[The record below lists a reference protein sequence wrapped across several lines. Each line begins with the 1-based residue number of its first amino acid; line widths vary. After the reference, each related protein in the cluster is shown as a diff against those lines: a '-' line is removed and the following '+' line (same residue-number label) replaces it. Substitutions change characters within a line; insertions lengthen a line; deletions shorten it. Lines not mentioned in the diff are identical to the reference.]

1 MNTSFTGKKS
11 IGKSFPDETQDPDYP
26 ARELHFHTPQTRGW
40 QCARFSKFP
49 QELVLRLDHPAR
61 IHQIQLLSHEYKIAT
76 KIELFT
82 GLLPPGETSLDRA
95 IMRRLGHLSFDPN
108 TASGHQAR
116 ELKSVHVNVD
126 AAILRVVVHKCHVNK
141 LNIYN
146 QVGIVALNVIGEPIA
161 PMDNGLG
168 GGGYDGLA
176 PGPRPP
182 RHAGVADMSLDLDVD
197 PVTASKIREI
207 HAQKENAVSREDYD
221 EAKRLRDG
229 INRLKAVGAKVAQ
242 LEHRKRSAI
251 EAEDYDA
258 AKVIKSE
265 IDKLREA
272 GGVVA
277 LGESVGAGS
286 GGGGGARE
294 DIFNRAL
301 TSANQE
307 VLNQEVL
314 KVTHPQ
320 SPSAMSN
327 VSGRAGVVE
336 EYQPVTRQP
345 APSESEYGAFPATA
359 QSTPARDGHIQNARD
374 RRDPREYEQ
383 AVGQGL
389 SPSQLAKIR
398 DTAGPDDVP
407 PVGSDFQAHKNDWAY
422 DDRPAVSKAAAAE
435 SAFSGTPTRFRDD
448 GVPGGGAFDPSSV
461 GGNNDEVAARATG
474 APRVPSGMDEEFPG
488 GDGGGAARRGDG
500 DGGSRFGPGDVP
512 EGFNADLPPPEPISS
527 SLTAEASPVVE
538 AFGEYAAA
546 CLYSKNWMHREAA
559 LHKMESDI
567 ARGGVKTDKEVF
579 RAVCQSL
586 GRLFKDKVANVF
598 ASSCRLLATATRA
611 MGPGVGAREVHSNT
625 ANLVPQLLEKLGD
638 AHAKARDAARE
649 ALMELAE
656 SELALVAGPLVRPV
670 RSQSAWRIVLGRLSI
685 MLDLVPRFGLAKAG
699 DHGLTLEAVME
710 FTARAFESPN
720 GEVRS
725 TAVKLTL
732 ECCAI
737 AGRAVE
743 KFLPKNLKPAIRDVI
758 DEGLG
763 IKTGG
768 AGDGVHQRGGG
779 YGQASAARP
788 SEPRGRAAP
797 GTPPGARGGGGGYGG
812 GYAAGGNPNPS
823 GSRPLPNPSPGA
835 PPSARELKAEI
846 AERELALGKNHPD
859 VAVALTDL
867 AALYSEE
874 EAFGEARPLYE
885 RALRIQ
891 EKTLGAEHQDTT
903 QTLTD
908 LAICH
913 LDQGNND
920 VGRPLLERALVLQ
933 EQTLGPE
940 HADVAAIRDVLQSL
954 DADDA

>member
-1 MNTSFTGKKS
+1 M
-11 IGKSFPDETQDPDYP
+11 
-26 ARELHFHTPQTRGW
+26 
-40 QCARFSKFP
+40 
-49 QELVLRLDHPAR
+49 LRLDHPAR

-82 GLLPPGETSLDRA
+82 GVLPPGETSLDRA

-146 QVGIVALNVIGEPIA
+146 QVGIVALNLIGEPFV
-161 PMDNGLG
+161 PMENGVG

-182 RHAGVADMSLDLDVD
+182 RQAGVADMSLDLDVD

-207 HAQKENAVSREDYD
+207 HAQKENAVAREDYD
-221 EAKRLRDG
+221 EAKRLRDS
-229 INRLKAVGAKVAQ
+229 INRLKAVGAKVAH

-277 LGESVGAGS
+277 LGEGVGAGS
-286 GGGGGARE
+286 GRGGARE
-294 DIFNRAL
+294 DVFNRAL
-301 TSANQE
+301 ASAADGDASHDQHRHS
-307 VLNQEVL
+307 LHGGEVL
-314 KVTHPQ
+314 KVHPQ
-320 SPSAMSN
+320 SPSDTSDASD
-327 VSGRAGVVE
+327 SAGVVE
-336 EYQPVTRQP
+336 EHRPKRSTVA
-345 APSESEYGAFPATA
+345 APSEADHSASPATR
-359 QSTPARDGHIQNARD
+359 P
-374 RRDPREYEQ
+374 DPREYEQ

-389 SPSQLAKIR
+389 SPAQLAEIR

-407 PVGSDFQAHKNDWAY
+407 PVGSDHLAAHEADAFAY

-435 SAFSGTPTRFRDD
+435 SNAFAGTPRRVRDD
-448 GVPGGGAFDPSSV
+448 GGAGGVDPSSV
-461 GGNNDEVAARATG
+461 GGNNDEVVARATG
-474 APRVPSGMDEEFPG
+474 APRVPFGMEEEFPG
-488 GDGGGAARRGDG
+488 GDGGGAATRDARLSDG
-500 DGGSRFGPGDVP
+500 ESGSRFGAGDVP

-527 SLTAEASPVVE
+527 SFTAEASPVIE

-559 LHKMESDI
+559 LRKMESDI
-567 ARGGVKTDKEVF
+567 ARGAVEADRAAF

-598 ASSCRLLATATRA
+598 AGSCRLLATATRA
-611 MGPGVGAREVHSNT
+611 MGPDVGAREVHSNT

-649 ALMELAE
+649 ALMGLAE
-656 SELALVAGPLVRPV
+656 AELALVAGPLVRPV

-685 MLDLVPRFGLAKAG
+685 MLELVPRFGLAKAG
-699 DHGLTLEAVME
+699 DHGLTLESVMA

-725 TAVKLTL
+725 TATKLAL
-732 ECCAI
+732 ECCAV

-743 KFLPKNLKPAIRDVI
+743 KFLPRTLKPAIRDVI

-763 IKTGG
+763 IRAGGGAAGGGAHGKTGG
-768 AGDGVHQRGGG
+768 RDAPRRAPTRG
-779 YGQASAARP
+779 
-788 SEPRGRAAP
+788 AP
-797 GTPPGARGGGGGYGG
+797 GTPPGARGGSGGGHG
-812 GYAAGGNPNPS
+812 GYIAGAS
-823 GSRPLPNPSPGA
+823 ATTGA
-835 PPSARELKAEI
+835 PPTARELKAEI
-846 AERELALGKNHPD
+846 AERELEVGKNHPD

-874 EAFGEARPLYE
+874 EKFGEARPLYE

-920 VGRPLLERALVLQ
+920 VGRPLLERALALQ
-933 EQTLGPE
+933 EQALGPD

-954 DADDA
+954 EADDA

>member
-1 MNTSFTGKKS
+1 M
-11 IGKSFPDETQDPDYP
+11 
-26 ARELHFHTPQTRGW
+26 
-40 QCARFSKFP
+40 
-49 QELVLRLDHPAR
+49 VLRLDHPAR

-146 QVGIVALNVIGEPIA
+146 QVGIVALNIIGEPIA

-168 GGGYDGLA
+168 NGGYDGLA

-207 HAQKENAVSREDYD
+207 HAQKENAVAREDYD

-301 TSANQE
+301 AANDGNVRTSVTNSD
-307 VLNQEVL
+307 VL
-314 KVTHPQ
+314 KVHPQ
-320 SPSAMSN
+320 SPGGLSN
-327 VSGRAGVVE
+327 ASGRAGVVE
-336 EYQPVTRQP
+336 EYQPKKNQ
-345 APSESEYGAFPATA
+345 AYGAAPEFESDYVSYPATA
-359 QSTPARDGHIQNARD
+359 QSTPVRP
-374 RRDPREYEQ
+374 DPREFEQ

-398 DTAGPDDVP
+398 DNAGPDDVP
-407 PVGSDFQAHKNDWAY
+407 PVGNEYQAALKSNWAY

-435 SAFSGTPTRFRDD
+435 TAFAGTPQRFRDD
-448 GVPGGGAFDPSSV
+448 GGPLSHNFDPSSV
-461 GGNNDEVAARATG
+461 GGNNDEVVARATG

-488 GDGGGAARRGDG
+488 DSKTNGDGA
-500 DGGSRFGPGDVP
+500 SRFGPGDVP
-512 EGFNADLPPPEPISS
+512 AGFNADLPPPEPISS
-527 SLTAEASPVVE
+527 SLAAEASPVIE

-559 LHKMESDI
+559 LHKMESDV
-567 ARGGVKTDKEVF
+567 ARGGVKTDREVF
-579 RAVCQSL
+579 RAVCQCLS
-586 GRLFKDKVANVF
+586 RLFKDKVANVF
-598 ASSCRLLATATRA
+598 ASSCRLLATATRV

-656 SELALVAGPLVRPV
+656 SELSLVAVALVRPV

-710 FTARAFESPN
+710 FTARTFESPN

-763 IKTGG
+763 IKTGMDRG
-768 AGDGVHQRGGG
+768 RDDDGTVTAANARGGG
-779 YGQASAARP
+779 RAQGGV
-788 SEPRGRAAP
+788 EPRRAPA
-797 GTPPGARGGGGGYGG
+797 TPPGARGGGGPGGSGYGG
-812 GYAAGGNPNPS
+812 SLNAP
-823 GSRPLPNPSPGA
+823 PGA
-835 PPSARELKAEI
+835 PPTARELKAEI
-846 AERELALGKNHPD
+846 AERELELGKNHPD

-874 EAFGEARPLYE
+874 ENFAEARPLYE

-933 EQTLGPE
+933 ERALGPD
-940 HADVAAIRDVLQSL
+940 HADVTAIRDVLQSL
-954 DADDA
+954 DAEDA

>member
-1 MNTSFTGKKS
+1 MNALETRFRRIENRFSS
-11 IGKSFPDETQDPDYP
+11 TQDPDYP

-182 RHAGVADMSLDLDVD
+182 RPPGVADMSLDLDVD

-207 HAQKENAVSREDYD
+207 HAQKENAVAREDYD

-301 TSANQE
+301 AGADDGAVNASASASHD
-307 VLNQEVL
+307 VLRV
-314 KVTHPQ
+314 HPQ

-327 VSGRAGVVE
+327 ASGRAGVVE
-336 EYQPVTRQP
+336 EYQPKRSTGA
-345 APSESEYGAFPATA
+345 APSESDYGAYPATA
-359 QSTPARDGHIQNARD
+359 QSTPARP
-374 RRDPREYEQ
+374 DPREYEQ

-398 DTAGPDDVP
+398 DNAGPDDVP
-407 PVGSDFQAHKNDWAY
+407 PVGADYLAAHKSNAFAY
-422 DDRPAVSKAAAAE
+422 DDRPAVSKAAAAAS
-435 SAFSGTPTRFRDD
+435 SAFAGTPGRFRDGEGD
-448 GVPGGGAFDPSSV
+448 AFDPSSV
-461 GGNNDEVAARATG
+461 GGNNDEVVARATG
-474 APRVPSGMDEEFPG
+474 APRAPSGMEEEFPSAA
-488 GDGGGAARRGDG
+488 GDGGGATGDG
-500 DGGSRFGPGDVP
+500 QSGFGPGDVP

-527 SLTAEASPVVE
+527 SLTAEASPVIE

-559 LHKMESDI
+559 LGKMERDI
-567 ARGGVKTDKEVF
+567 ARGAVKADREVF
-579 RAVCQSL
+579 HAVCQSL

-656 SELALVAGPLVRPV
+656 AELALVAGPLVRPV

-685 MLDLVPRFGLAKAG
+685 MLELVPRYGLAKAG
-699 DHGLTLEAVME
+699 DHGLTLESVME
-710 FTARAFESPN
+710 FTARTFESPN

-732 ECCAI
+732 ECCAV

-763 IKTGG
+763 IKTGAAVPGG
-768 AGDGVHQRGGG
+768 AAQPGGG
-779 YGQASAARP
+779 AYGRTAGNRS
-788 SEPRGRAAP
+788 AAP
-797 GTPPGARGGGGGYGG
+797 GTPPGARGGGATRTHDAYGGYP
-812 GYAAGGNPNPS
+812 AAAAS
-823 GSRPLPNPSPGA
+823 SATPGA
-835 PPSARELKAEI
+835 PPTARELKAEI
-846 AERELALGKNHPD
+846 AERELELGKNHPD

-874 EAFGEARPLYE
+874 EKFGEARPLYE

-933 EQTLGPE
+933 EQALGPD
-940 HADVAAIRDVLQSL
+940 HADVTAIRDVLQSL

>member
-1 MNTSFTGKKS
+1 M
-11 IGKSFPDETQDPDYP
+11 
-26 ARELHFHTPQTRGW
+26 
-40 QCARFSKFP
+40 
-49 QELVLRLDHPAR
+49 LRLDHPAR

-146 QVGIVALNVIGEPIA
+146 QVGIVALNIIGEPIA

-207 HAQKENAVSREDYD
+207 HAQKENAVAREDYD

-301 TSANQE
+301 AANDGNVRTS
-307 VLNQEVL
+307 VTSDVL
-314 KVTHPQ
+314 KVHPQ
-320 SPSAMSN
+320 SPGGLSQA
-327 VSGRAGVVE
+327 SGRAGVVE
-336 EYQPVTRQP
+336 EYLPPKKTVSAYDA
-345 APSESEYGAFPATA
+345 APSESDYGGYPATA
-359 QSTPARDGHIQNARD
+359 QSTPARP
-374 RRDPREYEQ
+374 DPREFEQ

-389 SPSQLAKIR
+389 SPSELAKIR
-398 DTAGPDDVP
+398 DNAGPDDVP
-407 PVGSDFQAHKNDWAY
+407 PVGNEYQAALKSNWAY

-435 SAFSGTPTRFRDD
+435 TAFAGTPQRFRDD
-448 GVPGGGAFDPSSV
+448 GGSHAFDPSSV
-461 GGNNDEVAARATG
+461 GGNNDEVVARATG

-488 GDGGGAARRGDG
+488 NAMTGGASAGGGGDGA
-500 DGGSRFGPGDVP
+500 SRFGPGDVP
-512 EGFNADLPPPEPISS
+512 AGFNADLPPPEPISS
-527 SLTAEASPVVE
+527 SLAAEASPVIE

-559 LHKMESDI
+559 LHKMESDV
-567 ARGGVKTDKEVF
+567 ARGAVKTDREVF
-579 RAVCQSL
+579 RAVCQCLS
-586 GRLFKDKVANVF
+586 RLFKDKVANVF
-598 ASSCRLLATATRA
+598 ASSCRLLATATRV

-656 SELALVAGPLVRPV
+656 SELSLVAGPLVRPV

-710 FTARAFESPN
+710 FTARTFESPN

-763 IKTGG
+763 IKTGMDR
-768 AGDGVHQRGGG
+768 ANDDVT
-779 YGQASAARP
+779 AAANAKGSR
-788 SEPRGRAAP
+788 SQGLEPRRAAA
-797 GTPPGARGGGGGYGG
+797 TPPGARGGGGHGGSGYGG
-812 GYAAGGNPNPS
+812 SGYGGAP
-823 GSRPLPNPSPGA
+823 PGA
-835 PPSARELKAEI
+835 PPTARELKAEI
-846 AERELALGKNHPD
+846 AERELELGKNHPD

-874 EAFGEARPLYE
+874 ENFADARPLYE

-933 EQTLGPE
+933 ERALGPD
-940 HADVAAIRDVLQSL
+940 HADVTAIRDVLQSL
-954 DADDA
+954 DAEDA

>member
-1 MNTSFTGKKS
+1 MRHRVSSHFSRFSEAPSRLGPRSVGLDRTRRRDRARIRTIASFLENRRKS
-11 IGKSFPDETQDPDYP
+11 TARRPARARERAGGSTPRERARHARDDTETITPRGQPLTDPSPPPRGGVSLVSSRARFPTTASNASKHAPSVFSCENPSSCFRNKQDPDYP

-146 QVGIVALNVIGEPIA
+146 QVGIVALNIIGEPIA

-168 GGGYDGLA
+168 NGGYDGLA

-207 HAQKENAVSREDYD
+207 HAQKENAVAREDYD

-301 TSANQE
+301 AANDGNVRTSVTNSD
-307 VLNQEVL
+307 VL
-314 KVTHPQ
+314 KVHPQ
-320 SPSAMSN
+320 SPGGLSN
-327 VSGRAGVVE
+327 ASGRAGVVE
-336 EYQPVTRQP
+336 EYQPKKNQ
-345 APSESEYGAFPATA
+345 AYGAAPEFESDYVSYPATA
-359 QSTPARDGHIQNARD
+359 QSTPVRP
-374 RRDPREYEQ
+374 DPREFEQ

-398 DTAGPDDVP
+398 DNAGPDDVP
-407 PVGSDFQAHKNDWAY
+407 PVGNEYQAALKSNWAY

-435 SAFSGTPTRFRDD
+435 TAFAGTPQRFRDD
-448 GVPGGGAFDPSSV
+448 GGPLSHNFDPSSV
-461 GGNNDEVAARATG
+461 GGNNDEVVARATG

-488 GDGGGAARRGDG
+488 DSKTNGDGA
-500 DGGSRFGPGDVP
+500 SRFGPGDVP
-512 EGFNADLPPPEPISS
+512 AGFNADLPPPRAH
-527 SLTAEASPVVE
+527 LLVARRGGLARDRGLRRVRRGVPVQQE
-538 AFGEYAAA
+538 LDAPRGGAAQDGERRRARRREDRPRGVPRRVPVPFKAVQGQGGERLRQLVPSA
-546 CLYSKNWMHREAA
+546 RHRDARHGPGRGRERGAQQHREP
-559 LHKMESDI
+559 
-567 ARGGVKTDKEVF
+567 
-579 RAVCQSL
+579 RA
-586 GRLFKDKVANVF
+586 
-598 ASSCRLLATATRA
+598 
-611 MGPGVGAREVHSNT
+611 
-625 ANLVPQLLEKLGD
+625 
-638 AHAKARDAARE
+638 
-649 ALMELAE
+649 
-656 SELALVAGPLVRPV
+656 
-670 RSQSAWRIVLGRLSI
+670 
-685 MLDLVPRFGLAKAG
+685 
-699 DHGLTLEAVME
+699 
-710 FTARAFESPN
+710 
-720 GEVRS
+720 
-725 TAVKLTL
+725 
-732 ECCAI
+732 
-737 AGRAVE
+737 
-743 KFLPKNLKPAIRDVI
+743 
-758 DEGLG
+758 
-763 IKTGG
+763 
-768 AGDGVHQRGGG
+768 
-779 YGQASAARP
+779 
-788 SEPRGRAAP
+788 AAP
-797 GTPPGARGGGGGYGG
+797 G
-812 GYAAGGNPNPS
+812 
-823 GSRPLPNPSPGA
+823 
-835 PPSARELKAEI
+835 
-846 AERELALGKNHPD
+846 
-859 VAVALTDL
+859 
-867 AALYSEE
+867 
-874 EAFGEARPLYE
+874 EARR
-885 RALRIQ
+885 RAR
-891 EKTLGAEHQDTT
+891 
-903 QTLTD
+903 
-908 LAICH
+908 
-913 LDQGNND
+913 
-920 VGRPLLERALVLQ
+920 
-933 EQTLGPE
+933 
-940 HADVAAIRDVLQSL
+940 QSS
-954 DADDA
+954 

>member
-1 MNTSFTGKKS
+1 MGKKS
-11 IGKSFPDETQDPDYP
+11 VGKSFPDETQDPDYP

-301 TSANQE
+301 TSTNQE
-307 VLNQEVL
+307 HSRSQEVL
-314 KVTHPQ
+314 KVTHHPQ

-327 VSGRAGVVE
+327 ASGRAGVVE
-336 EYQPVTRQP
+336 EYQPEKARGAYERV
-345 APSESEYGAFPATA
+345 APSESDYGAFPATA
-359 QSTPARDGHIQNARD
+359 QSTPSRDVHVQRD
-374 RRDPREYEQ
+374 QRDPREYEQ

-435 SAFSGTPTRFRDD
+435 TAFSGTPTRFRDD
-448 GVPGGGAFDPSSV
+448 GVPGGVPGAFDPSSV

-474 APRVPSGMDEEFPG
+474 VSRVPSGMDEEFPG
-488 GDGGGAARRGDG
+488 GDGGGAAPRGDG

-559 LHKMESDI
+559 LHKMEGDI
-567 ARGGVKTDKEVF
+567 ARGAVKTDKEVF

-598 ASSCRLLATATRA
+598 SSSCRLLATATRA

-768 AGDGVHQRGGG
+768 ARLPVAAAARFRARARAARLDPQPLVDDVPDRGLQVLGQELLHRSPGDG
-779 YGQASAARP
+779 
-788 SEPRGRAAP
+788 
-797 GTPPGARGGGGGYGG
+797 
-812 GYAAGGNPNPS
+812 
-823 GSRPLPNPSPGA
+823 
-835 PPSARELKAEI
+835 
-846 AERELALGKNHPD
+846 
-859 VAVALTDL
+859 
-867 AALYSEE
+867 AALQ
-874 EAFGEARPLYE
+874 GELHR
-885 RALRIQ
+885 R
-891 EKTLGAEHQDTT
+891 
-903 QTLTD
+903 
-908 LAICH
+908 
-913 LDQGNND
+913 
-920 VGRPLLERALVLQ
+920 
-933 EQTLGPE
+933 
-940 HADVAAIRDVLQSL
+940 
-954 DADDA
+954 

>member
-1 MNTSFTGKKS
+1 MGKKS

-146 QVGIVALNVIGEPIA
+146 QVGIVAQNVIGEPIA

-307 VLNQEVL
+307 HSRSQEVL
-314 KVTHPQ
+314 KVTHHPQ

-327 VSGRAGVVE
+327 ASGRAGVVE
-336 EYQPVTRQP
+336 EYQPEKARGAYERV
-345 APSESEYGAFPATA
+345 APSESDYGAFPAPP
-359 QSTPARDGHIQNARD
+359 QRTPSRDVHIQRD
-374 RRDPREYEQ
+374 QRDPREYEQ

-435 SAFSGTPTRFRDD
+435 TAFSGTPTRFRDD
-448 GVPGGGAFDPSSV
+448 GVPGGVPGAFDPSSV

-474 APRVPSGMDEEFPG
+474 VSRVPSGMDEEFPG
-488 GDGGGAARRGDG
+488 GDGGGAAPRGDG

-559 LHKMESDI
+559 LHKMEGDI
-567 ARGGVKTDKEVF
+567 ARGAVKTDKEVF

-598 ASSCRLLATATRA
+598 SSSCRLLATATRA

-685 MLDLVPRFGLAKAG
+685 MLDLVPRFRLAKAG

-710 FTARAFESPN
+710 FTAR
-720 GEVRS
+720 V
-725 TAVKLTL
+725 
-732 ECCAI
+732 
-737 AGRAVE
+737 
-743 KFLPKNLKPAIRDVI
+743 
-758 DEGLG
+758 
-763 IKTGG
+763 
-768 AGDGVHQRGGG
+768 
-779 YGQASAARP
+779 
-788 SEPRGRAAP
+788 
-797 GTPPGARGGGGGYGG
+797 
-812 GYAAGGNPNPS
+812 
-823 GSRPLPNPSPGA
+823 
-835 PPSARELKAEI
+835 
-846 AERELALGKNHPD
+846 
-859 VAVALTDL
+859 
-867 AALYSEE
+867 
-874 EAFGEARPLYE
+874 
-885 RALRIQ
+885 
-891 EKTLGAEHQDTT
+891 
-903 QTLTD
+903 
-908 LAICH
+908 
-913 LDQGNND
+913 
-920 VGRPLLERALVLQ
+920 
-933 EQTLGPE
+933 
-940 HADVAAIRDVLQSL
+940 
-954 DADDA
+954 